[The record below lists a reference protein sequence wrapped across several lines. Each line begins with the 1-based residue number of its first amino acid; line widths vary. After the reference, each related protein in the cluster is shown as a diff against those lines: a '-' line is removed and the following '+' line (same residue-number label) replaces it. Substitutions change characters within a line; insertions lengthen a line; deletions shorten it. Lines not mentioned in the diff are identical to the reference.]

1 MGGLDHTCWILG
13 FSVLESVMK
22 CKAWKIKNAII
33 FQLVFMIAVNAGH
46 RNVGKH
52 MSDFGQRSLRRS
64 KLEMSDLNT
73 VT

>member
-1 MGGLDHTCWILG
+1 
-13 FSVLESVMK
+13 
-22 CKAWKIKNAII
+22 
-33 FQLVFMIAVNAGH
+33 MITVNAGH

-73 VT
+73 VTWSYPEWKEKKSKLDWKPDKPKLDLS